1 MTAASLIALPVLVPL
16 ICAVLLLLLP
26 RRPSVQR
33 TGLFLASAVNLLTA
47 LALFESIR
55 RAAGPVSVNFG
66 DWEAPVG
73 ITFHADLLAVIMLL
87 TAALVGFCGA
97 WFACG
102 EIGRVLWRKH
112 YASFYMLLLVG
123 INGAFLTGDLFNL
136 FVWFE
141 VMLLASFAMMVMGR
155 KARTFEGSTKYVVLN
170 MLSSFFFLSGL
181 GILYGKVG
189 SLNLNDI
196 ASRLADGNSDPLVL
210 TSAALLL
217 LAFGI
222 KAGVFPLYFWLPASY
237 PHTGFTT
244 AAVFGGLLTKVGV
257 YALFR
262 VFGGPFGFLSEMTA
276 NIFLWIGA
284 ITMVVGVLGAA
295 SQFHIRRILS
305 FHIISQIGYLVLG
318 LGLFSTGAIAA
329 AIFYTVH
336 HIVVKTNLFFAAGL
350 IATTGRTENLKR
362 LGGLATG
369 MPLLAIL
376 FAIPALSLGGIPPLS
391 GFFAKF
397 LLIREALRE
406 GAWGFAT
413 LALGV
418 GVFTLFSMSKV
429 WAEAFWKDCPRRTG
443 LCRIRRGQLAPVAL
457 LAAATVAIGFA
468 FGPIFELTER
478 AAEQLKAQNPAT
490 SVAESKD
497 ASKTSPPRSPAQP

>member
-1 MTAASLIALPVLVPL
+1 MTAASFIALPVLVPL
-16 ICAVLLLLLP
+16 ISAVLLLLLP

-33 TGLFLASAVNLLTA
+33 VGLFVASAFNLLA
-47 LALFESIR
+47 AVRLFESIR
-55 RAAGPVSVNFG
+55 RAPGPVTMEFG
-66 DWEAPVG
+66 GWEAPVG
-73 ITFHADLLAVIMLL
+73 IAFYADLLAVIMVL

-97 WFACG
+97 WYACG

-112 YASFYMLLLVG
+112 YAFFYMLLLTG

-155 KARTFEGSTKYVVLN
+155 NARTLEGSTKYVVLN

-196 ASRLADGNSDPLVL
+196 AVRLADSNSDPLVL

-237 PHTGFTT
+237 PFTGFAT

-262 VFGGPFGFLSEMTA
+262 VFGGAFAFLSEMTSG
-276 NIFLWIGA
+276 IFLWAGA
-284 ITMVVGVLGAA
+284 LTMVVGVLGAA
-295 SQFHIRRILS
+295 SQFHVRRILS

-318 LGLFSTGAIAA
+318 LGLFTKGAFAA

-350 IATTGRTENLKR
+350 IAATGRSENLKR
-362 LGGLATG
+362 LGGLANK

-397 LLIREALRE
+397 LLIRETLRE
-406 GAWGFAT
+406 GAWGFAA
-413 LALGV
+413 LALAV

-443 LCRIRRGQLAPVAL
+443 LCCIRRGQLAPVAL
-457 LAAATVAIGFA
+457 LAAVTVAIGLA
-468 FGPIFELTER
+468 FGPVYALAER
-478 AAEQLKAQNPAT
+478 AAEQLQAQNPAT
-490 SVAESKD
+490 SIIESGEPPETNRND
-497 ASKTSPPRSPAQP
+497 SPDQR